1 MNIKLVRAQA
11 RQLQLQHPMVFS
23 SFALP
28 TFLTILA
35 SYILTGT
42 DITETLAHMEL
53 REGML
58 FLLSR
63 QIFPAIIGFILSF
76 LYLGA
81 TFRFLMSASNKGE
94 KNFTIFT
101 IFQSQYFTP
110 AFLTLFIKQVI
121 LSLWGSLLYGSQLL
135 LTVVSYQVLTI
146 NESLSSTSPLRAD
159 TPEVQAILK
168 LAPTM
173 TTGLL
178 MALVGL
184 LLFLPFYYQY
194 SLVELILYSR
204 LMTGTYDGPMSILRQ
219 SKEEMKGFKSHRLVL
234 DLSLIGWQLLSFFTL
249 GIANFYVKPYATSCQ
264 IVFYHTLLQKRMQA
278 GSRFQQKAPDLPKSN
293 PLD

>member
-1 MNIKLVRAQA
+1 
-11 RQLQLQHPMVFS
+11 
-23 SFALP
+23 
-28 TFLTILA
+28 
-35 SYILTGT
+35 
-42 DITETLAHMEL
+42 MEL

-146 NESLSSTSPLRAD
+146 NESFSSTSPLRAD

-219 SKEEMKGFKSHRLVL
+219 SKEEMKGFKSHRFVL

>member
-23 SFALP
+23 YFALP

-101 IFQSQYFTP
+101 IFPIS
-110 AFLTLFIKQVI
+110 LFIKQVI

-278 GSRFQQKAPDLPKSN
+278 DSRFQQKAPDLPKSN

>member
-23 SFALP
+23 YFALP

-146 NESLSSTSPLRAD
+146 NESFSSTSPLRAD

-234 DLSLIGWQLLSFFTL
+234 DLSLIGW
-249 GIANFYVKPYATSCQ
+249 
-264 IVFYHTLLQKRMQA
+264 H
-278 GSRFQQKAPDLPKSN
+278 
-293 PLD
+293 